1 MAQWFPRA
9 IQAHPPPPLGTWLGS
24 PVSENETHA
33 HGELSTRPLPCA
45 EARGCSKGAA
55 PRRKAPPCCPL
66 TQAMDRSP
74 CGGSGQGVHSSR
86 LAHLKHCYWEKTG
99 RGERRR
105 RAFRRKPGQNGETK
119 TFPSTPTTNIWPHSN
134 TLLLCAPTLAPHYQ
148 PKPIVSTGFHSWTC
162 TFWGF

>member
-86 LAHLKHCYWEKTG
+86 LAHLKQIVTG
-99 RGERRR
+99 RRREEERGAGGRFGENQGKMEKPRRSL
-105 RAFRRKPGQNGETK
+105 PHPPLISG
-119 TFPSTPTTNIWPHSN
+119 PTA
-134 TLLLCAPTLAPHYQ
+134 TLCYSVHPRWHLIISQSP
-148 PKPIVSTGFHSWTC
+148 
-162 TFWGF
+162 